1 MKKQFW
7 LISLIFT
14 MTVVLTIVFTA
25 PVFAYNDFY
34 AQVVKRDNTS
44 TGNIALTPI
53 TTGITYQ
60 VLDAGTNTISTLT
73 KFADNSYASV
83 TNPVTTTVFAASTGG
98 NGNIKFRN
106 ANTTVDIIVTD
117 TNGGYT
123 AVVKGFSLGMHTI
136 VIDETPNM
144 PHHGIIWFAP
154 STAETSTGVSFVA
167 DTFVSDVR
175 VQVITTDSAKT
186 IAVGLL
192 STQSN
197 GSATGFITGL
207 LMTTAGYVADTAVS
221 TKGTNGQYV
230 PASTYGSFL
239 YTCVTGTDSANVD
252 LVGGKTYTGY
262 IVTGAN
268 ATTISYTG
276 NGGTTT
282 AAGYIHYWFTRMK

>member
-7 LISLIFT
+7 LISLIL
-14 MTVVLTIVFTA
+14 MLTVVFTLPA
-25 PVFAYNDFY
+25 FAYNDFY
-34 AQVVKRDNTS
+34 AQVVKRDNT
-44 TGNIALTPI
+44 TFGNVGLTPI

-60 VLDAGTNTISTLT
+60 VLDAGTNTTSTLT
-73 KFADNSYASV
+73 KFADNSYTAV
-83 TNPVTTTVFAASTGG
+83 TNPVSPTVFAASTGG

-123 AVVKGFSLGMHTI
+123 AVVSGFSLSQHTI

-154 STAETSTGVSFVA
+154 STSETSTGVSFVP

-175 VQVITTDSAKT
+175 VRVVTTDSAKT

-192 STQSN
+192 SSQPN

-207 LMTTAGYVADTAVS
+207 LMTTAGYVADTAIS

-239 YTCVTGTDSANVD
+239 YTCTTGTDSANVD

-262 IVTGAN
+262 IVTGSN

-276 NGGTTT
+276 SGGTTT

>member
-7 LISLIFT
+7 LISLILMLLVIFT
-14 MTVVLTIVFTA
+14 LPA
-25 PVFAYNDFY
+25 FAYNDFY
-34 AQVVKRDNTS
+34 AQVVKRDNT
-44 TGNIALTPI
+44 TFGNVGLTPI
-53 TTGITYQ
+53 TSGITYQ

-73 KFADNSYASV
+73 KFADNTYTSV
-83 TNPVTTTVFAASTGG
+83 TNPVSTTVFAASTGG

-123 AVVKGFSLGMHTI
+123 AVVKGFSLSQHTI

-154 STAETSTGVSFVA
+154 STAETNTGVSFVP

-192 STQSN
+192 STQPN

-221 TKGTNGQYV
+221 TKGTNGQYY
-230 PASTYGSFL
+230 PASTYGAFL
-239 YTCVTGTDSANVD
+239 YTCTTGTDSANVD
-252 LVGGKTYTGY
+252 LVGGKTWTGY
-262 IVTGAN
+262 TVTGSN
-268 ATTISYTG
+268 ATTITYTG
-276 NGGTTT
+276 SGGTTT
-282 AAGYIHYWFTRMK
+282 AAGYIHYWFTRLK

>member
-1 MKKQFW
+1 MEDMMKKQFW
-7 LISLIFT
+7 LISLIF
-14 MTVVLTIVFTA
+14 MLTAVFTLPA
-25 PVFAYNDFY
+25 FAYNDFY
-34 AQVVKRDNTS
+34 AQVVKRDNTA

-53 TTGITYQ
+53 TTGITFQ

-73 KFADNSYASV
+73 KFADNSYTSV
-83 TNPVTTTVFAASTGG
+83 TNPVTTTVFAVSTGG

-117 TNGGYT
+117 TNGGYS
-123 AVVKGFSLGMHTI
+123 AVVKGFSLNMHTI

-154 STAETSTGVSFVA
+154 STSETSTGVSFVP

-192 STQSN
+192 SSQPN

-221 TKGTNGQYV
+221 TKGSNGQYV
-230 PASTYGSFL
+230 PASTYGAFL
-239 YTCVTGTDSANVD
+239 YTSTTGTDSANVD
-252 LVGGKTYTGY
+252 LVGGKTYLGY
-262 IVTGAN
+262 IVTGSN

-276 NGGTTT
+276 SGGTST